1 MYRCFYCNIF
11 LKNDTD
17 KICKE
22 HETGFR
28 HKMNKNI
35 FFKEKFKSW
44 LNQNTKIFLIENVTT
59 DFLHNNVK
67 IYINGVWYGVCDDPI
82 NFVDT
87 VKYFNVPN

>member
-11 LKNDTD
+11 LKNDTG

-44 LNQNTKIFLIENVTT
+44 LLLDNIEK
-59 DFLHNNVK
+59 D
-67 IYINGVWYGVCDDPI
+67 
-82 NFVDT
+82 
-87 VKYFNVPN
+87 